1 MVYVQHAL
9 LYCFRIKD
17 TFFWCPTRLGDERVP
32 RAVSLVQDKCVM
44 PLNLLRV
51 HNEKISD
58 EKRLYNITLCLG
70 PMYNQY
76 NDLNRLVEMVEV
88 DTMLGVDLIVVYNIS
103 FSSELNHYIGKY
115 AQDGIMHIYDFY
127 HSLLNETWYYAQR
140 VLINDCV
147 YRYMFKSDYIVIK
160 DVDEIIVPRG
170 NYTTLQQLLA
180 NISQDNISE
189 YNIRHV
195 CFPDEMN
202 NISRSRFKGKSVDEF
217 HMRTILNVNR
227 SSMVMPPG
235 RRSKYIINPRLIYEA
250 DIHTAVRVKG
260 VHNNVSPEYA
270 LVHHYRT
277 KLTIEKSPQGNMVD
291 ITMYRFTKEIQM
303 RIRKRHIRF
312 KR

>member
-1 MVYVQHAL
+1 MS
-9 LYCFRIKD
+9 
-17 TFFWCPTRLGDERVP
+17 E
-32 RAVSLVQDKCVM
+32 
-44 PLNLLRV
+44 
-51 HNEKISD
+51 

-70 PMYNQY
+70 PLYNQY
-76 NDLNRLVEMVEV
+76 NGLNRLVEMVEV

-202 NISRSRFKGKSVDEF
+202 NISRSFEKNKSLVEF
-217 HMRTILNVNR
+217 NIRTILNVNR
-227 SSMVMPPG
+227 SRMVMAPKI
-235 RRSKYIINPRLIYEA
+235 RSKYIMNPRLIYEA
-250 DIHTAVRVKG
+250 DIHFAYRVEG
-260 VHNNVSPEYA
+260 IHYNVPPEAA

-277 KLTIEKSPQGNMVD
+277 NLTKEESQGNMVD
-291 ITMYRFTKEIQM
+291 MRMYKFAKEITM
-303 RIRKRHIRF
+303 RIKKTHTRF
-312 KR
+312 KL